1 VLSTEKRLQVIII
14 VAIWPRFVQLT
25 GSIHSNQCKLRH
37 ICAVIFHANCI
48 NLISVWYLTV
58 LIATKLS
65 GSYVPSTEK
74 RLQVIL
80 FAAIWPRFVL
90 IQFILAWPTLFAE
103 RKIWTDINTYSF
115 KMILNLSTA
124 IFHWKYVHLVH

>member
-1 VLSTEKRLQVIII
+1 MCCQPKNGYKSLLSSQFDLVSYNWQAVSI
-14 VAIWPRFVQLT
+14 VTNVNFDTFALSYFTL
-25 GSIHSNQCKLRH
+25 
-37 ICAVIFHANCI
+37 I
-48 NLISVWYLTV
+48 NLISVWYLTA